1 MGEFTLR
8 SPKLNKENGK
18 KLLSYLHKIHSSKTP
33 PRTHQVP
40 VHTEKHIFYWYNKL
54 NWMHEIQLPLTNNLL
69 EDRCI
74 ITINNILLLY
84 GVQQVD
90 SMLPLVCS
98 VIEDK

>member
-1 MGEFTLR
+1 MR
-8 SPKLNKENGK
+8 
-18 KLLSYLHKIHSSKTP
+18 
-33 PRTHQVP
+33 
-40 VHTEKHIFYWYNKL
+40 
-54 NWMHEIQLPLTNNLL
+54 EIQLPLTNNLL

-90 SMLPLVCS
+90 SMLLLVCS